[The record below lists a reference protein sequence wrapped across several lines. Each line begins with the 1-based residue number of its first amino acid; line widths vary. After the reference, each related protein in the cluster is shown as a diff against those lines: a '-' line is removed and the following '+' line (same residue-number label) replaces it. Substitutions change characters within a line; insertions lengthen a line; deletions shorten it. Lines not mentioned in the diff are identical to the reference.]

1 MTDLSDRSLNLV
13 SGISVVRSEPFSIN
27 ATVFVGN
34 GSKAKQ
40 AIFHLSIAC
49 SFTVWQHV
57 TSYEPESLLMNNLIQ
72 RSKCLPRHMDIFLV
86 NLESMHC
93 HQ

>member
-1 MTDLSDRSLNLV
+1 M

-27 ATVFVGN
+27 TTVFIGN

-40 AIFHLSIAC
+40 AIFHLPIAL
-49 SFTVWQHV
+49 SFAMWQCV
-57 TSYEPESLLMNNLIQ
+57 KSYEPESLLMNNLIQ
-72 RSKCLPRHMDIFLV
+72 RSKCLPQHTAIFLV
-86 NLESMHC
+86 NLESMRC